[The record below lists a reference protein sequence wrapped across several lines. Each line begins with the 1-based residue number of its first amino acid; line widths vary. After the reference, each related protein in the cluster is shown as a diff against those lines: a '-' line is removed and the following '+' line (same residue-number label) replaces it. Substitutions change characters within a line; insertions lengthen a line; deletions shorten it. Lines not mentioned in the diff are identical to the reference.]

1 MPRNKDP
8 RGSMAALTSL
18 LDNTR
23 ALSSS
28 TTAFGSPVTSGA
40 TTVVPVARVS
50 TLSTMGGGTGNIPFF
65 GGDGAG
71 GLGYTRV
78 RPAGFLVVRPDCA
91 TYHPIR
97 QPAAALA
104 IPLALI
110 TAAAVTRIVTVSVK
124 EARRRKQLATEQD
137 QREKSSQEIQ

>member
-1 MPRNKDP
+1 MPRNKAQ
-8 RGSMAALTSL
+8 RGTMAALTSL

-23 ALSSS
+23 SAASS
-28 TTAFGSPVTSGA
+28 TTAFGSPVTSGN

-71 GLGYTRV
+71 GFGYTRV
-78 RPAGFLVVRPDCA
+78 RPSGFLVVSPDCA
-91 TYHPIR
+91 TFRPIR

-104 IPLALI
+104 IPLAVI
-110 TAAAVTRIVTVSVK
+110 TAVAVTRIVTVSVK
-124 EARRRKQLATEQD
+124 EARRRKRIAAERAQQ
-137 QREKSSQEIQ
+137 QEAG

>member
-1 MPRNKDP
+1 MPSNKAP
-8 RGSMAALTSL
+8 RGAMAALTSL

-23 ALSSS
+23 ALSTSS
-28 TTAFGSPVTSGA
+28 TAFGSPVTSGS

-78 RPAGFLVVRPDCA
+78 RPSGFLVVSPDCA
-91 TYHPIR
+91 TYRPIR

-110 TAAAVTRIVTVSVK
+110 TAVAVTRIVTVSVK
-124 EARRRKQLATEQD
+124 EARRRKQLATEQA
-137 QREKSSQEIQ
+137 QRGQEGPEG

>member
-1 MPRNKDP
+1 MPRNKAQH
-8 RGSMAALTSL
+8 GTMAALTSL

-71 GLGYTRV
+71 GIGLTRV
-78 RPAGFLVVRPDCA
+78 RPTGFLVVSPDSA
-91 TYHPIR
+91 TFRPIR

-124 EARRRKQLATEQD
+124 EARRRKQIAAD
-137 QREKSSQEIQ
+137 QARREPEEIR